1 MFSFWFNIHFLW
13 LTLDVPSFSHWH
25 RAGSPSPSFS
35 SLGLGNVR
43 NGLLHGKIPA
53 TTKMSCGEE
62 NGRKLMNTMEIS
74 WNIMEISYHMD
85 ISMEIS
91 YLELMNNWMTD
102 DVIHELRVR
111 RYGIIMIY
119 VTTLWNSTNT
129 FGITWNATNMNIEI
143 ELTNIG

>member
-1 MFSFWFNIHFLW
+1 MFSFWINIHFLW
-13 LTLDVPSFSHWH
+13 LTLDVPSFSHGH

-74 WNIMEISYHMD
+74 WNIMEISY
-85 ISMEIS
+85 
-91 YLELMNNWMTD
+91 LELMNIWMTD

-111 RYGIIMIY
+111 RYGITRMIWY
-119 VTTLWNSTNT
+119 MSQH
-129 FGITWNATNMNIEI
+129 FGIRQTHLVYHGMQQKMNIEI
-143 ELTNIG
+143 ELTNIGKNMIK